1 MTALGVA
8 LALLSAGADAFAVV
22 LQAGEARVAPARS
35 GVHASLLWFL
45 MRRRRWLAG
54 TALMALEWPLQVL
67 ALAFAPIAVVQ
78 PMLATSSLGLLWLA
92 RVRLGERIGPR
103 QVLATAAIVVG
114 LVGVVSEAPRHS
126 TIDVPASHLLA
137 PLAVVGG
144 LALLAPLLDRLHRRA
159 GLLVIVGA
167 GLAYAFVDF
176 ANKLLADAAANG
188 RWALVAL
195 WIVAALA
202 FGALAFLQENTA
214 LRDRPAITVSPVIGG
229 VKEPLPVLMA
239 IWAGIEGWGA
249 SPVRIGVL
257 AAGLA
262 LVVAGACVLSGSRAV
277 AQVATGPA

>member
-1 MTALGVA
+1 MVALGIA
-8 LALLSAGADAFAVV
+8 LALLSAGTDAFAVV

-54 TALMALEWPLQVL
+54 TALMVLEWPLQVL

-78 PMLATSSLGLLWLA
+78 PMLASSQLGLLWLA
-92 RVRLGERIGPR
+92 RVRLGERIGRP
-103 QVLATAAIVVG
+103 QVLATAAIVAG
-114 LVGVVSEAPRHS
+114 LAAVVSEAPRHS
-126 TIDVPASHLLA
+126 SVDVPASHLIA

-144 LALLAPLLDRLHRRA
+144 LALLAPLAGRLHARA
-159 GLLVIVGA
+159 GVAVLVGA
-167 GLAYAFVDF
+167 GLAYAVVDF
-176 ANKLLADAAANG
+176 SNKLLANAASNG

-214 LRDRPAITVSPVIGG
+214 LRDRPAITVAPVIGA

-249 SPVRIGVL
+249 SPLRIGVL
-257 AAGLA
+257 AVGLA
-262 LVVAGACVLSGSRAV
+262 LVVAGASALAGSRAV
-277 AQVATGPA
+277 AQVSGGA